1 MTKKQLED
9 VLRTMGAEL
18 SEKMLFKI
26 VGKMAENS
34 VSLEELE
41 YKFLFI
47 WLKKCL
53 IHQFVYIFL
62 PNCQINLHFSIILII
77 LFTKMIVIGN
87 AASPQPV

>member
-47 WLKKCL
+47 
-53 IHQFVYIFL
+53 
-62 PNCQINLHFSIILII
+62 
-77 LFTKMIVIGN
+77 
-87 AASPQPV
+87 